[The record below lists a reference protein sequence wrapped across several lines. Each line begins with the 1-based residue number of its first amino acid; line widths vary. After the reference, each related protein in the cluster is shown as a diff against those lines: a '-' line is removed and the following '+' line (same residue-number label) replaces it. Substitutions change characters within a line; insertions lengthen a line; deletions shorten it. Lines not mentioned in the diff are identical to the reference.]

1 MLILVGCGSSAD
13 ENKPISEVKAEAET
27 MSVEE
32 LKASAMDYKKAIEA
46 KNPEVEKLTEEL
58 KEIPIADALG
68 DDAKSLKAEIETLN
82 KAIQALKERYN
93 VYFEKL
99 KEQNADV
106 SDLTL

>member
-1 MLILVGCGSSAD
+1 
-13 ENKPISEVKAEAET
+13 
-27 MSVEE
+27 
-32 LKASAMDYKKAIEA
+32 MDYKKAIEA